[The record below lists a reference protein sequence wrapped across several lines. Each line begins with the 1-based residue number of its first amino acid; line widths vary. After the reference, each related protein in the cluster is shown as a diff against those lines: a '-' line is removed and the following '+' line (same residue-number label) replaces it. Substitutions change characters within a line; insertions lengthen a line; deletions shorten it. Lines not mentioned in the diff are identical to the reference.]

1 MLFHPANVPLK
12 VFSILFKVHWACFA
26 TSLEKHTFAQSIC
39 PDKMI
44 FVLDKIKIVSDKIFF
59 VLNKKFCTW
68 IKSSS
73 LVMNCMK
80 NDFLA
85 SDKNDFVQD
94 NFHFVLDKN
103 NFVQAD
109 GQGIYCYFNHHIFPS
124 FGLWALRHTQRAE
137 AILNKFSNNINKTH
151 TGLISVLQGFQKC
164 IA

>member
-1 MLFHPANVPLK
+1 MQNKLISQLLKNLIIRGLPCTRYFHDSSIIFLQVQNAALAAMKDEMFELAARFTRVTKERDYMEKALNRLQVSNV
-12 VFSILFKVHWACFA
+12 IIY
-26 TSLEKHTFAQSIC
+26 LESFAQSIC

-85 SDKNDFVQD
+85 SDKIFCP
-94 NFHFVLDKN
+94 
-103 NFVQAD
+103 
-109 GQGIYCYFNHHIFPS
+109 GQ
-124 FGLWALRHTQRAE
+124 
-137 AILNKFSNNINKTH
+137 K
-151 TGLISVLQGFQKC
+151 
-164 IA
+164 

>member
-1 MLFHPANVPLK
+1 MKDEMFELAARFTRVTKERDYMEKALNRLQVSNV
-12 VFSILFKVHWACFA
+12 IIY
-26 TSLEKHTFAQSIC
+26 LESFAQSIC

-85 SDKNDFVQD
+85 SDKIFCP
-94 NFHFVLDKN
+94 
-103 NFVQAD
+103 
-109 GQGIYCYFNHHIFPS
+109 GQ
-124 FGLWALRHTQRAE
+124 
-137 AILNKFSNNINKTH
+137 K
-151 TGLISVLQGFQKC
+151 
-164 IA
+164 

>member
-1 MLFHPANVPLK
+1 
-12 VFSILFKVHWACFA
+12 
-26 TSLEKHTFAQSIC
+26 
-39 PDKMI
+39 MI

-85 SDKNDFVQD
+85 SDKNDFVQN

-103 NFVQAD
+103 NFVWAD
-109 GQGIYCYFNHHIFPS
+109 GQGKRGVYKSLRDPSHLLKSFWLIENMYKTFLEYVYFFRILKLVQNLLRICIKPS
-124 FGLWALRHTQRAE
+124 ESTYKNFLEYVHFLCLLSKG
-137 AILNKFSNNINKTH
+137 S
-151 TGLISVLQGFQKC
+151 
-164 IA
+164 